1 MSDLVDKI
9 ISQWAEVHPELDT
22 SGLAVVGRVLRL
34 ASLIRR
40 GTEDVL
46 AEYEL
51 TRPEFDVLCAVRRN
65 GALTPGQ
72 ITREMLSSGA
82 AVTKRV
88 DRLAR
93 MGLLVRERSTRDRR
107 VAHIRLTDQGQNML
121 DELLPGTSRPRTR
134 CSPSSP
140 TTSAPGSPGCC
151 RPCSPRPKGGSAEP
165 PG

>member
-121 DELLPGTSRPRTR
+121 DELLPRHL
-134 CSPSSP
+134 
-140 TTSAPGSPGCC
+140 A
-151 RPCSPRPKGGSAEP
+151 AENAMLAELTDDERARLARLLSTMLATAE
-165 PG
+165 GRLG